1 MADTTKKTVTYE
13 IQGDST
19 KLIRTIEGAMRQI
32 DMLETRLSRV
42 AIKKDISPVSEGSTR
57 DALDRIAS
65 VTRAIN
71 NLEKTQATLESVDLE
86 LLSEPQLQ
94 LIKVASEEIKNLAK
108 DMGNL
113 RDAGKVSQEQLD
125 KVESTTRR
133 VNQAIKDAGITTINF
148 EAVATKAARQTAQ
161 EAKQAA
167 QEYQTTLRGIKN
179 AITSIVGV
187 LRTLITAGYNLMS
200 EAADFGET
208 MNKFNVVAGDSAQVL
223 GDFADRLA
231 AAYGLDPKDL
241 YEGVASFKSVANSIN
256 LADDAAEKFTKNL
269 MSLSLDLSSLYNTSV
284 DQAMNALVSGLHGQ
298 ERAMKQYN
306 VYLYEA
312 NIQQKAYDLGLKKS
326 TQSMNEAEK
335 MCLRYMVAMDQTKEA
350 QGDLQRT
357 LSSASN
363 QMKIVQAQFAQL
375 RRSLGQIVTVIGMT
389 VVPALNALLGGLVK
403 VFTFIASKM
412 GYEIEDFANAF
423 DNNTDATDDA
433 AEALQEYSDAAA
445 GLSGLDEINL
455 ITPTTTAG
463 SDTGMDMDLTKVDQ
477 SILDAMQ
484 RYQDLS
490 DGIAGTFSDLA
501 DKIATSLEGT
511 LTATLF
517 ETIVSGLANIGNAID
532 FVVDHWEAFEPIIKT
547 LIDLLTIF
555 LAIKVADT
563 MLGWAKHFGTAF
575 GALQKFSIQL
585 PLASKNMQGMVTPA
599 NNSAGA
605 IDGLTLAFSAFTF
618 AAGQAIAS
626 SVFDRLSEDNRKIAA
641 AIAIAVAALVA
652 GTTAWLAYHGAMT
665 YGVAVPII
673 TGAIGVGVAAVKAM
687 IPSVPKM
694 ATGGVVDSPTM
705 AMIGE
710 GRYSEA
716 VVPLGNSPQ
725 FAKMK
730 EEIADAVTQKL
741 SSIQINVQMGN
752 EALSSIQNI
761 ETQTETLSK
770 FASSIFE
777 TLILI
782 STYIA
787 ATNKMGVLTG
797 VATKVANKL
806 KDIRNSAPKLASGG
820 VVNQPTVAMI
830 GEGRYNEAVVP
841 LGNSPQFTAMKGE
854 IAEEVARKLAQT
866 PYSPYGSTSR
876 GSQANVIL
884 QVNGRELARA
894 LLPDLGITR
903 PQTGVKLV

>member
-32 DMLETRLSRV
+32 DVLETKLSRV
-42 AIKKDISPVSEGSTR
+42 ATKKDISPVSEDGTR

-71 NLEKTQATLESVDLE
+71 NLEKTQTTFESVDLS

-94 LIKVASEEIKNLAK
+94 LIKVASEEIKTLAK

-125 KVESTTRR
+125 KVESTTRK
-133 VNQAIKDAGITTINF
+133 VNQAIKDAGITTIDF
-148 EAVATKAARQTAQ
+148 EAVATKAARQAAQ

-167 QEYQTTLRGIKN
+167 QEYQISLRGIKN
-179 AITSIVGV
+179 AITSIIGV
-187 LRTLITAGYNLMS
+187 LRTVITASYNLMS

-208 MNKFNVVAGDSAQVL
+208 MNKFNVVAGESSKVL

-241 YEGVASFKSVANSIN
+241 YEGVASFKSVANSIK

-284 DQAMNALVSGLHGQ
+284 DQAMHALVSGLHGQ
-298 ERAMKQYN
+298 VRATKQYN

-312 NIQQKAYDLGLKKS
+312 NIQQKAYDLGLRKS
-326 TQSMNEAEK
+326 TQSMSEAEK
-335 MCLRYMVAMDQTKEA
+335 VCLRYMVAMDQTKAA

-357 LSSASN
+357 ITSTAN

-375 RRSLGQIVTVIGMT
+375 RRSLGQIVTVIGMS

-412 GYEIEDFANAF
+412 GYKIENFASAF
-423 DNNTDATDDA
+423 DTSADATDDA
-433 AEALQEYSDAAA
+433 ADALENYGDAAA
-445 GLSGLDEINL
+445 GLSGLDEINV
-455 ITPTTTAG
+455 ITPTTTTNEDAAG
-463 SDTGMDMDLTKVDQ
+463 IDLTKVDS
-477 SILDAMQ
+477 SILKAMES
-484 RYQDLS
+484 YQDLS

-517 ETIVSGLANIGNAID
+517 ETLVSGLAGIGKAID

-555 LAIKVADT
+555 LTIKVADT
-563 MLGWAKHFGTAF
+563 MLGWAKHFRTAF
-575 GALQKFSIQL
+575 GALEKFSINL
-585 PLASKNMQGMVTPA
+585 PVASKNLQGMTPYVNESTQA
-599 NNSAGA
+599 VS
-605 IDGLTLAFSAFTF
+605 GLAMAFSAFTF
-618 AAGQAIAS
+618 AAMQAIAS
-626 SVFDRLSEDNRKIAA
+626 SIFDRMSEDNRKIAA
-641 AIAIAVAALVA
+641 AITIAVAALAA
-652 GTTAWLAYHGAMT
+652 GTAAWMAYHGAVT
-665 YGVAVPII
+665 YGVAIPII
-673 TGAIGVGVAAVKAM
+673 TGAIGAGVAAVKAL
-687 IPSVPKM
+687 IPPVPQM
-694 ATGGVVDSPTM
+694 ATGGVVS
-705 AMIGE
+705 
-710 GRYSEA
+710 
-716 VVPLGNSPQ
+716 
-725 FAKMK
+725 
-730 EEIADAVTQKL
+730 
-741 SSIQINVQMGN
+741 
-752 EALSSIQNI
+752 
-761 ETQTETLSK
+761 
-770 FASSIFE
+770 
-777 TLILI
+777 
-782 STYIA
+782 
-787 ATNKMGVLTG
+787 
-797 VATKVANKL
+797 
-806 KDIRNSAPKLASGG
+806 
-820 VVNQPTVAMI
+820 QPTLAMV

-841 LGNSPQFTAMKGE
+841 LGNSPQFTSMKGE

>member
-1 MADTTKKTVTYE
+1 MADTTRKTVTYE

-19 KLIRTIEGAMRQI
+19 KLIRTIESAMRQI
-32 DMLETRLSRV
+32 DMLETKLSRV
-42 AIKKDISPVSEGSTR
+42 ATKKDISPVSEGSTR

-71 NLEKTQATLESVDLE
+71 NLEKTQTTLESVDLS

-94 LIKVASEEIKNLAK
+94 LIKVASEEIKTLAK

-125 KVESTTRR
+125 KVESTTRK
-133 VNQAIKDAGITTINF
+133 VNRAIKDAGITTIDF
-148 EAVATKAARQTAQ
+148 EAIATKAAKKAAQ
-161 EAKQAA
+161 ETKQAA
-167 QEYQTTLRGIKN
+167 QEYQISLRGIKN
-179 AITSIVGV
+179 AITSIIGV
-187 LRTLITAGYNLMS
+187 LRTVITAGYNLMS

-208 MNKFNVVAGDSAQVL
+208 MNKFNVVAGESSKVL

-241 YEGVASFKSVANSIN
+241 YEGVASFKSVANSIK
-256 LADDAAEKFTKNL
+256 LADNAAEKFTKNL

-298 ERAMKQYN
+298 VRATKQYN

-312 NIQQKAYDLGLKKS
+312 NIQQKAYDLGLRKS
-326 TQSMNEAEK
+326 TQSMSEAEK
-335 MCLRYMVAMDQTKEA
+335 VCLRYMVAMDQTKGA

-357 LSSASN
+357 ISSTAN

-375 RRSLGQIVTVIGMT
+375 RRSLGQIVTVIGMS

-412 GYEIEDFANAF
+412 GYKIENFANAF
-423 DNNTDATDDA
+423 DTSADAVDDA
-433 AEALQEYSDAAA
+433 ADALENYEDAAA
-445 GLSGLDEINL
+445 GLSGLDEINV
-455 ITPTTTAG
+455 ITPTTATSNEDAAG
-463 SDTGMDMDLTKVDQ
+463 IDLTKVDP
-477 SILDAMQ
+477 SILDAMEK
-484 RYQDLS
+484 YQDLS

-517 ETIVSGLANIGNAID
+517 ETLVSGLASIGKAID
-532 FVVDHWEAFEPIIKT
+532 FVVDHWDAFEPVIKT

-563 MLGWAKHFGTAF
+563 MLGWAKHFRTAF
-575 GALQKFSIQL
+575 GALEKFSINL
-585 PLASKNMQGMVTPA
+585 PVASKNLKGMTPYV
-599 NNSAGA
+599 NESAGA
-605 IDGLTLAFSAFTF
+605 VSGLAMAFSAFTF

-626 SVFDRLSEDNRKIAA
+626 SIFDRMSDDNRKIAA
-641 AIAIAVAALVA
+641 AITIAVAALAA
-652 GTTAWLAYHGAMT
+652 GTAAWMAYHGAAT

-673 TGAIGVGVAAVKAM
+673 TGAIGAGVAAVKAL
-687 IPSVPKM
+687 IPPVPQM
-694 ATGGVVDSPTM
+694 ATGGVVS
-705 AMIGE
+705 
-710 GRYSEA
+710 
-716 VVPLGNSPQ
+716 
-725 FAKMK
+725 
-730 EEIADAVTQKL
+730 
-741 SSIQINVQMGN
+741 
-752 EALSSIQNI
+752 
-761 ETQTETLSK
+761 
-770 FASSIFE
+770 
-777 TLILI
+777 
-782 STYIA
+782 
-787 ATNKMGVLTG
+787 
-797 VATKVANKL
+797 
-806 KDIRNSAPKLASGG
+806 
-820 VVNQPTVAMI
+820 QPTLAMV

>member
-32 DMLETRLSRV
+32 DMLETKLSRV
-42 AIKKDISPVSEGSTR
+42 ATKKDISPVSEGSTR

-86 LLSEPQLQ
+86 VLSEPQLQ

-125 KVESTTRR
+125 KVESTTRK
-133 VNQAIKDAGITTINF
+133 VNQAIKDAGVTTINF

-161 EAKQAA
+161 EAKLAA
-167 QEYQTTLRGIKN
+167 QSYQTSLRGIKN

-208 MNKFNVVAGDSAQVL
+208 MNKFNVVVGDSAQVL

-231 AAYGLDPKDL
+231 DAYGLDPKDL
-241 YEGVASFKSVANSIN
+241 YEGVASFKSVANSVN
-256 LADDAAEKFTKNL
+256 LADKSAEKFTKNL
-269 MSLSLDLSSLYNTSV
+269 TSLALDLSSLYNTSV
-284 DQAMNALVSGLHGQ
+284 EHAMESLVSGLHGQ

-312 NIQQKAYDLGLKKS
+312 NIQQKAYDIGLRKS
-326 TQSMNEAEK
+326 TASMNEAEK
-335 MCLRYMVAMDQTKEA
+335 VCLRYMVAMDQTTAA
-350 QGDLQRT
+350 QGDLKRT
-357 LSSASN
+357 LSSTSN
-363 QMKIVQAQFAQL
+363 QMKIVQSQFAQL
-375 RRSLGQIVTVIGMT
+375 RRALGQVVTVIGMT

-412 GYEIEDFANAF
+412 GYEIEDFASAF
-423 DNNTDATDDA
+423 DASSEASDDATD
-433 AEALQEYSDAAA
+433 ALENYGDAAA

-455 ITPTTTAG
+455 ITPETTAEEDAAG
-463 SDTGMDMDLTKVDQ
+463 IDLTKVDS
-477 SILDAMQ
+477 SILKAMEE
-484 RYQDLS
+484 YQDLS

-511 LTATLF
+511 LTASIF

-532 FVVDHWEAFEPIIKT
+532 FVVDHWEVFEPIIKT

-575 GALQKFSIQL
+575 GALEKFNLKL
-585 PLASKNMQGMVTPA
+585 PLASKNLKGMAMPA
-599 NNSAGA
+599 NESAGA
-605 IDGLTLAFSAFTF
+605 ISGLTVAFSAFTF

-626 SVFDRLSEDNRKIAA
+626 SIFDRMSEDNRKIAA
-641 AIAIAVAALVA
+641 AITIAVAALAA
-652 GTTAWLAYHGAMT
+652 GTAAWLAYHGAMT

-694 ATGGVVDSPTM
+694 AT
-705 AMIGE
+705 
-710 GRYSEA
+710 
-716 VVPLGNSPQ
+716 
-725 FAKMK
+725 
-730 EEIADAVTQKL
+730 
-741 SSIQINVQMGN
+741 
-752 EALSSIQNI
+752 
-761 ETQTETLSK
+761 
-770 FASSIFE
+770 
-777 TLILI
+777 
-782 STYIA
+782 
-787 ATNKMGVLTG
+787 
-797 VATKVANKL
+797 
-806 KDIRNSAPKLASGG
+806 GG